1 MRFKRR
7 PNEIKPPPRSLV
19 ARGAGR
25 LIRDFSS
32 VAWYPCLDGKT
43 VGQLSAGTT
52 AARTISP
59 APRGGS
65 KMTAPLPPRCYAAGF
80 RGASESLS
88 PQWRQLAKKRERA
101 DHGKTVPLPA
111 SPGYWCIRGWNRVWK
126 QNGFLPAISS
136 SSLDMEYRDKL
147 QCRSLPCFERVDS
160 WWRREACLKDVL
172 WGCRVRHVVK
182 ILEDFCIIIIII
194 IGNGW
199 FQTWFDKYWVWC
211 ILENSFVNSF
221 LIFEIDEKDNG
232 MRNLSIIV
240 DIIGSHFFFFFL
252 F

>member
-136 SSLDMEYRDKL
+136 SSLDMEYRD
-147 QCRSLPCFERVDS
+147 
-160 WWRREACLKDVL
+160 
-172 WGCRVRHVVK
+172 
-182 ILEDFCIIIIII
+182 
-194 IGNGW
+194 
-199 FQTWFDKYWVWC
+199 
-211 ILENSFVNSF
+211 NS
-221 LIFEIDEKDNG
+221 G
-232 MRNLSIIV
+232 A
-240 DIIGSHFFFFFL
+240 SHFLVSNESIPDEDGKLVWRTFYEDVVYDMWWKLSNSKRFL
-252 F
+252 YYYYYYWEWMISNLIW

>member
-88 PQWRQLAKKRERA
+88 LL
-101 DHGKTVPLPA
+101 VA
-111 SPGYWCIRGWNRVWK
+111 SACEETRTGWPWK
-126 QNGFLPAISS
+126 NCPP
-136 SSLDMEYRDKL
+136 SSLPGLLMYPGMKQGLETERFPSRD
-147 QCRSLPCFERVDS
+147 F
-160 WWRREACLKDVL
+160 
-172 WGCRVRHVVK
+172 VVVTRYG
-182 ILEDFCIIIIII
+182 I
-194 IGNGW
+194 
-199 FQTWFDKYWVWC
+199 
-211 ILENSFVNSF
+211 S
-221 LIFEIDEKDNG
+221 
-232 MRNLSIIV
+232 R
-240 DIIGSHFFFFFL
+240 
-252 F
+252 

>member
-43 VGQLSAGTT
+43 VGQLG
-52 AARTISP
+52 RRLHVQYHP
-59 APRGGS
+59 LQGGAPRWRLLFRRVA
-65 KMTAPLPPRCYAAGF
+65 TPPVL
-80 RGASESLS
+80 GARPSLS
-88 PQWRQLAKKRERA
+88 LSSWRQLAKKRERA

-172 WGCRVRHVVK
+172 RGCRVRYVVK
-182 ILEDFCIIIIII
+182 IIEF
-194 IGNGW
+194 
-199 FQTWFDKYWVWC
+199 
-211 ILENSFVNSF
+211 
-221 LIFEIDEKDNG
+221 
-232 MRNLSIIV
+232 
-240 DIIGSHFFFFFL
+240 
-252 F
+252 